1 MSTYTITPGW
11 QQYTDQQGFVH
22 PYDTRELAYHGR
34 HALEGLACA
43 CQGRT
48 IPGAVVQLGSLA
60 EGESPPER
68 SSLLTDLLLLTGIGA
83 VAIGAVWLVARK

>member
-34 HALEGLACA
+34 HALEGLACS
-43 CQGRT
+43 CQGRA
-48 IPGAVVQLGSLA
+48 IPGAVVQLGALA
-60 EGESPPER
+60 EGEPAAPR
-68 SSLLTDLLLLTGIGA
+68 SLLTDLLLLGGA
-83 VAIGAVWLVARK
+83 GALAIGAVWLVARK